1 MRPYEAVYAAF
12 LAYIASNG
20 RRLVSLAR
28 ALGQSEV
35 LIELRA
41 LFKYHDPS
49 TGFRRLEE
57 TVECILESVEER
69 KALERLGLNVAKRN
83 DAVYLVITTDDLERK
98 VEELERAKV

>member
-1 MRPYEAVYAAF
+1 MRPCEALYATF

-28 ALGQSEV
+28 ALGQDEV

-49 TGFRRLEE
+49 TGFRKLEE
-57 TVECILESVEER
+57 AAERVLESAEE
-69 KALERLGLNVAKRN
+69 KEGLGKLGLRIVKK
-83 DAVYLVITTDDLERK
+83 DDSIYLVTT
-98 VEELERAKV
+98 VEELERKVKELEAS